1 MDRSICYF
9 HAAGLP
15 RQKKVNVVGFT
26 VRCLHVHARE
36 IFPVTKVLQ
45 AIIVYP
51 YQVES
56 EILSFMFDMKLA
68 VAAFFGF
75 GLDVLF
81 YSRGDISRL
90 TCFSV
95 PPFLAC
101 SAPLVGCSGCSC
113 EKSTGAG
120 VKNSAIAVATIILMI
135 I

>member
-26 VRCLHVHARE
+26 VRCLHIYTRE
-36 IFPVTKVLQ
+36 IFPVAKVLQ

-56 EILSFMFDMKLA
+56 EILSLMFDMKLA
-68 VAAFFGF
+68 VAALFGF

-81 YSRGDISRL
+81 YSSGDISL
-90 TCFSV
+90 AHLLFGSA
-95 PPFLAC
+95 FLRMFCCAF
-101 SAPLVGCSGCSC
+101 
-113 EKSTGAG
+113 TGM
-120 VKNSAIAVATIILMI
+120 LWMLL
-135 I
+135 